1 MAAAV
6 AASSPPGAISLN
18 RQLEPEAN
26 KFDLDCRAD
35 HQKQQ
40 DAHQRRIWVS
50 VILLRTILHDRTSIR
65 ISYAPAR
72 GEPIPVMNM
81 QAAA

>member
-6 AASSPPGAISLN
+6 CDFVAGATSLN
-18 RQLEPEAN
+18 HQLEPEAK

-40 DAHQRRIWVS
+40 DAHQRRIWIP
-50 VILLRTILHDRTSIR
+50 VILLKTILHDRTSIR
-65 ISYAPAR
+65 ISYAPAG